1 MRCVHFSVPCV
12 PAGVKGVGPVT
23 GERKVQSLPN
33 WIHANF
39 VRMPYFLFS
48 PLTWGLVWGLLLLL
62 AWGRLSR
69 AWRGVGVAVGVV
81 VLVMCMPLGAN
92 LLEYALES
100 RVKESSRC
108 TGQDAGPIVVL
119 SGGFEYEPLAADDYA
134 TFTLETWSRTR
145 AATEL

>member
-1 MRCVHFSVPCV
+1 M
-12 PAGVKGVGPVT
+12 KGVGPVT

-33 WIHANF
+33 WLHANF

-62 AWGRLSR
+62 ARGRLSH
-69 AWRGVGVAVGVV
+69 AWRGIGVTVGVV
-81 VLVMCMPLGAN
+81 ILVMCMPLGAN
-92 LLEYALES
+92 QLEYALES

-108 TGQDAGPIVVL
+108 TEQDAGPIVVL

-134 TFTLETWSRTR
+134 TFTLDTWSRTR